1 MEEGTGD
8 LIIKYSMKWLKMS
21 KLKEYDYVII
31 GAGITGS
38 TTAYFL
44 SKYSNSIL
52 LIDKN
57 EKVAFGASGAA
68 GAFLS
73 PLLGKPNKF
82 KDLISQS
89 LKFSTTFYKE
99 IKSQS
104 FKNDGICRIPK
115 NDEDKEKFDSY
126 KPYMDFEYS
135 VLNDGYF
142 FNIGSWI
149 NPLEVCE
156 LLTKDI
162 QKKMKY
168 DVTSIVQN
176 NKFWILNSE
185 IKTKNIILC
194 TGANTKLIKEEY
206 LDIRAVWG
214 QKIDLTT
221 TTNVNFNY
229 HKECSIS
236 KAIKSDDSNLY
247 KVSIGATHHRFHNDK
262 HLDLDDEY
270 SKFYTKD
277 VINNDTSKLINLA
290 NDILKLDDVEV
301 NDIKIGARASST
313 DYFPMIGKLID
324 SKKSFEKFPHLLN
337 GTHIKE
343 NMLISIDNLYVLNG
357 VGGRGFVL
365 SPYLANELVE
375 NIINNKKIDE
385 DISTY
390 RLFKRWAKKQKNN

>member
-8 LIIKYSMKWLKMS
+8 LIINYSKKWGKMS

-38 TTAYFL
+38 SAAYFL

-290 NDILKLDDVEV
+290 NDILKLDDVKV
-301 NDIKIGARASST
+301 NDIKIGARASSS
-313 DYFPMIGKLID
+313 DYFPMIGRLID

-375 NIINNKKIDE
+375 NIINNKKID
-385 DISTY
+385 DNISTY
-390 RLFKRWAKKQKNN
+390 RLFKRWAKKQK